1 MRNPSVAARM
11 LRAVFSCLATVV
23 PALWGDSVLLHCCIC
38 GRTGLLPYMERNRN
52 DEENLSTAAYMDY
65 TSSVIARTMVP
76 GLHI

>member
-1 MRNPSVAARM
+1 M
-11 LRAVFSCLATVV
+11 LRRVCYAPFFHALLQLCL
-23 PALWGDSVLLHCCIC
+23 PYGGDSVLLHCCIC